1 MGLGSTAKKLQQ
13 VVDMAEDVYTR
24 LNQLKEQIAEL
35 RETVTETRDRVDD
48 LDYELAEQRAI
59 LDALA
64 EREGIDVEAITA
76 EVHVVDAEAAATD
89 DADDQSTSDA

>member
-24 LNQLKEQIAEL
+24 LNQLKEQIAEM

-76 EVHVVDAEAAATD
+76 EIHVVDAEAAATD
-89 DADDQSTSDA
+89 DDDQSTSDA